1 MGMGGWGVVVV
12 VVVFGKFYLKL
23 VKFEFKFLSTKTN
36 F

>member
-1 MGMGGWGVVVV
+1 MGGWGVV

-23 VKFEFKFLSTKTN
+23 VKYEFKFLSTKSN